1 MSRRA
6 GFIPAA
12 RFEVASETDSF
23 REGWDASDGDGDG
36 DGGSRDAVPPPRP
49 TGVPAAVLSG
59 ERARPDAPR
68 GGDRARKRV
77 PSRDDDARRGAP
89 AKGEHRR
96 VGAHRAETARREHDC
111 PRRDESAPEG
121 K

>member
-36 DGGSRDAVPPPRP
+36 GSRDAVPPPRP
-49 TGVPAAVLSG
+49 TSVPAAVL
-59 ERARPDAPR
+59 
-68 GGDRARKRV
+68 
-77 PSRDDDARRGAP
+77 
-89 AKGEHRR
+89 
-96 VGAHRAETARREHDC
+96 
-111 PRRDESAPEG
+111 
-121 K
+121 